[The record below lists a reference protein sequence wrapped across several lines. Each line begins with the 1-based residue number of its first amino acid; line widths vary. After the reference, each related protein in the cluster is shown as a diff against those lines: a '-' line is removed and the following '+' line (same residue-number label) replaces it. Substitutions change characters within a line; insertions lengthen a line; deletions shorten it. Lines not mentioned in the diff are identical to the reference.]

1 LPPCCRREFPQGRN
15 GTRLALVPR
24 HDPQIRRIEI
34 GSIKDSIKKTEPI
47 KESIKKTE
55 PQRRNRM
62 NWQNFKRLITEEDG
76 MEMVEW
82 AIVGVVFAVAAA
94 AFWGSLAGNVSGA
107 LGKIE
112 AEIAGP

>member
-1 LPPCCRREFPQGRN
+1 LPQGRN

-34 GSIKDSIKKTEPI
+34 GSIKEL
-47 KESIKKTE
+47 IKKTE
-55 PQRRNRM
+55 PQRRIRM
-62 NWQNFKRLITEEDG
+62 SWQNFKRLIVEEEG

-94 AFWGSLAGNVSGA
+94 GAWTLLESKIDGA
-107 LGKIE
+107 LGKVE
-112 AEIAGP
+112 AAVENA